1 MSVNWQGDGSHL
13 RRNYNYDQSQ
23 NQTASPVLK
32 VLVEHAIDLEL
43 SEEVSMKNRSFK
55 DGLWWTNSSQRMSL
69 ILHRKFI
76 KKSCGH

>member
-1 MSVNWQGDGSHL
+1 M

-55 DGLWWTNSSQRMSL
+55 DGL
-69 ILHRKFI
+69 
-76 KKSCGH
+76 